1 MGALVVD
8 DVVVASAVELL
19 VVDDGEVGASVV
31 LGVAEVR
38 RSAAGG
44 APPPQLTT
52 RIATARLLA
61 IAHPGLP
68 LPDLAPATHHVR
80 PSGTPSW

>member
-19 VVDDGEVGASVV
+19 VVDDGEVGTGVV
-31 LGVAEVR
+31 VGVAEVR
-38 RSAAGG
+38 RPAAGE

-52 RIATARLLA
+52 RIPTARLTA
-61 IAHPGLP
+61 NAHPELP
-68 LPDLAPATHHVR
+68 VPDRHPATHHV
-80 PSGTPSW
+80 PP